1 MKVKYKKRYIK
12 WKEKIESEY
21 SNEVFEFAERWAG
34 MMEIEIRKGKKI
46 KNIYQKLLDKA
57 NINGITGAMYFMG
70 LKMLVECWKYGKE
83 LKEAIIK
90 NGTGKV
96 ISSSSL

>member
-21 SNEVFEFAERWAG
+21 SNEVFEFAEKWAD
-34 MMEIEIRKGKKI
+34 MMEIEIRKGKEI
-46 KNIYQKLLDKA
+46 KNVYQKLLDKA
-57 NINGITGAMYFMG
+57 KINGITGMMYFMG

-83 LKEAIIK
+83 LKQAIIE
-90 NGTGKV
+90 
-96 ISSSSL
+96 